1 MVIRTA
7 IDTNIRLSR
16 ATSRRLK
23 IPPGDPVS
31 DRFNLEIDRL
41 IRALPD
47 GATVLD
53 LGGGRHCAYAQAVQ
67 PPGRVRLIAVDISAE
82 EQLPTQM

>member
-23 IPPGDPVS
+23 ITQGIPSAIVS
-31 DRFNLEIDRL
+31 IWRST
-41 IRALPD
+41 
-47 GATVLD
+47 G
-53 LGGGRHCAYAQAVQ
+53 
-67 PPGRVRLIAVDISAE
+67 
-82 EQLPTQM
+82 